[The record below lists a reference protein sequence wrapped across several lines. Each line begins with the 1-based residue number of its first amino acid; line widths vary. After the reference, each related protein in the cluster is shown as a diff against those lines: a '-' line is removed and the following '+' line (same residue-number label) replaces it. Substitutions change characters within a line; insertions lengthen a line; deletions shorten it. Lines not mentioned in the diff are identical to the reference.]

1 MYKKDW
7 VKLFISNRIKL
18 MYSKLQKIL
27 SFFAIDQSPK
37 ALIFV
42 KGISIS

>member
-7 VKLFISNRIKL
+7 VKLFISKRIKL
-18 MYSKLQKIL
+18 MYSKSQKI
-27 SFFAIDQSPK
+27 FFTIDQSPK

-42 KGISIS
+42 KGLSIS